1 MSLLLAIIY
10 IAFISLGLP
19 DAMLGSAWPI
29 MHIEIYAPVSYAGVI
44 SMIICAGTIIAS
56 LKSDWLTKRFGTGK
70 VTAFSVALTAVSL
83 FGFSVSNS
91 FLMLCVIALPYGLG
105 AGAVDA
111 ALNNYV
117 ALHFE
122 AKHMSWLH
130 CFWGVGAS
138 LGPYIMGACL
148 TNGLTWHSGY
158 RTVGIL
164 QVVLTAILF
173 MSLPMWKTGNG
184 VKAEEKL
191 GNSNHAQVTAEAEA
205 AFVTPKSISTI
216 ELFQMKGAKPAML
229 AFFCYCGLEQTA
241 GIWASSYLVI
251 GKGLSEETAAGLAA
265 LFYLGITV
273 GRFLSGFITMKLN
286 DRSMVRLGQ
295 GVIMA
300 GIVLLCLP
308 LGNETFS
315 NVITFI
321 GLVLVGLGCAPIY
334 PSLLHATPEHFG
346 ESYSQAIMGIQMACA
361 YVGSMLMP
369 PVFGLMAEYV
379 SIYLYPVLLLVILIL
394 MIVGAEGLNRQV
406 NRK

>member
-1 MSLLLAIIY
+1 
-10 IAFISLGLP
+10 
-19 DAMLGSAWPI
+19 
-29 MHIEIYAPVSYAGVI
+29 
-44 SMIICAGTIIAS
+44 
-56 LKSDWLTKRFGTGK
+56 
-70 VTAFSVALTAVSL
+70 
-83 FGFSVSNS
+83 
-91 FLMLCVIALPYGLG
+91 
-105 AGAVDA
+105 
-111 ALNNYV
+111 
-117 ALHFE
+117 
-122 AKHMSWLH
+122 
-130 CFWGVGAS
+130 
-138 LGPYIMGACL
+138 
-148 TNGLTWHSGY
+148 
-158 RTVGIL
+158 
-164 QVVLTAILF
+164 
-173 MSLPMWKTGNG
+173 
-184 VKAEEKL
+184 
-191 GNSNHAQVTAEAEA
+191 
-205 AFVTPKSISTI
+205 
-216 ELFQMKGAKPAML
+216 MKGAKPAML

-251 GKGLSEETAAGLAA
+251 GKGVSEETAAGLAA

-273 GRFLSGFITMKLN
+273 GRFLSGFITMKFN

-295 GVIMA
+295 GVIMT

-369 PVFGLMAEYV
+369 PVFGLMAEYF
-379 SIYLYPVLLLVILIL
+379 SIYLYPILLLVILIL